1 MMRPFVVMPAGLPD
15 GAARPGQEHGGPA
28 GAATMTAA
36 DAALADH
43 AARLAANA
51 DQVALCLDFD
61 GTLSP
66 IVPYPEAAR
75 LLLGVAEL
83 LGPMAARFAAVA
95 LISGRPAEFLAEHA
109 AAPRVRYLGLY
120 GLRKLL
126 RRLAS

>member
-1 MMRPFVVMPAGLPD
+1 
-15 GAARPGQEHGGPA
+15 
-28 GAATMTAA
+28 MTAA

-83 LGPMAARFAAVA
+83 LGPLAARFAAVA